1 MIEAINAQ
9 GMEWASKQTKGRQ
22 ETEKWKGK
30 EGMGQAGDRKE
41 SAWQKSDKQGAE
53 ERSRRIRRYINE
65 TDETQARNRQ
75 GNRKIQI
82 SGKQGKS
89 KLQ

>member
-1 MIEAINAQ
+1 M
-9 GMEWASKQTKGRQ
+9 SKQENEGQARDGKVKRERRHGTSRRQ
-22 ETEKWKGK
+22 KRKCVTEKG
-30 EGMGQAGDRKE
+30 
-41 SAWQKSDKQGAE
+41 KQGTE